1 MRLNRPPVV
10 VKAASVAALAAAAC
24 AMSALPAGAAS
35 AAPVVKYATT
45 TVVSAPK
52 TGYTH
57 TNITLS
63 ATEKGRGGNPTGTVT
78 FWSGTRK
85 LCHGSLKARKTS
97 CVAQFVD
104 PATKTVVAKYSGNAH
119 HKASSGTATIKI
131 TNKPATGKSATTTTL
146 NNPPL
151 NAPVTEPAGT
161 EVTLKATVTSAS
173 GGAPTGSVQFVP
185 TNLGAGPYATD
196 ITCSGAVGAG
206 GVAEC
211 TVDPPVGTWGF
222 ILYQAIYSGDATHAT
237 SETVAGAEYK
247 LITPDPTFTTVE
259 SPATAAAGSVTIT
272 ADVVPNTYG
281 GPTYNILA
289 GFSET
294 GGDQVQFTV
303 GGAVACT
310 ASPLQWNATT
320 EVNFAT
326 CATTLAAGTYSVVAT
341 YSGDEYTTQSTSE
354 AFTITVS

>member
-1 MRLNRPPVV
+1 
-10 VKAASVAALAAAAC
+10 
-24 AMSALPAGAAS
+24 
-35 AAPVVKYATT
+35 
-45 TVVSAPK
+45 
-52 TGYTH
+52 
-57 TNITLS
+57 
-63 ATEKGRGGNPTGTVT
+63 
-78 FWSGTRK
+78 
-85 LCHGSLKARKTS
+85 
-97 CVAQFVD
+97 
-104 PATKTVVAKYSGNAH
+104 
-119 HKASSGTATIKI
+119 
-131 TNKPATGKSATTTTL
+131 
-146 NNPPL
+146 
-151 NAPVTEPAGT
+151 
-161 EVTLKATVTSAS
+161 
-173 GGAPTGSVQFVP
+173 
-185 TNLGAGPYATD
+185 
-196 ITCSGAVGAG
+196 
-206 GVAEC
+206 
-211 TVDPPVGTWGF
+211 VGTWGF

>member
-1 MRLNRPPVV
+1 MRLIRPLVV
-10 VKAASVAALAAAAC
+10 VKAASVTALAAAAC
-24 AMSALPAGAAS
+24 ATFALPAGAATV
-35 AAPVVKYATT
+35 APKVVKFATT

-52 TGYTH
+52 TGFTH

-63 ATEKGRGGNPTGTVT
+63 ATEKGKGGNPTGTVT

-97 CVAQFVD
+97 CVAQFTD
-104 PATKTVVAKYSGNAH
+104 PATKTVIAKYSGNAH
-119 HKASSGTATIKI
+119 HKASSGTAKIVI
-131 TNKPATGKSATTTTL
+131 TNKPAAGKSATTTTL

-151 NAPVTEPAGT
+151 NAPVTEQAGT
-161 EVTLKATVTSAS
+161 VVTLKATVTST
-173 GGAPTGSVQFVP
+173 GGGTPTGTVTFVP

-196 ITCSGAVGAG
+196 ITCSAG
-206 GVAEC
+206 LVDGVAQC
-211 TVDPPVGTWGF
+211 PVDPPVGTWGF
-222 ILYQAIYSGDATHAT
+222 ILYQAQYSGDATHTA

-247 LITPDPTFTTVE
+247 LITPDPTGTTVE

-272 ADVVPNTYG
+272 ANVVPNTYG

-294 GGDQVQFTV
+294 GGDTVQFQVDGATV
-303 GGAVACT
+303 CA

-320 EVNFAT
+320 SVNFAT
-326 CATTLAAGTYSVVAT
+326 CADTLAAGTYNVVAT
-341 YSGDEYTTQSTSE
+341 YSGDEYTNPSTSDT
-354 AFTITVS
+354 FTITVS